1 MDYPKHLSEKI
12 REEVAVSYMKHE
24 LRKIFPSIDTKEVD
38 NLMKNKELNTPRDFW
53 NGLHGISMGFKLKNI
68 LFLATAEN
76 ITWQKLT
83 VDITD
88 ITFGVELA
96 QTKKIREG
104 KISAQEFADY
114 YKNNLEEKK
123 TQLEATVELRGNDFV
138 RENDPI
144 IALERKEGD
153 KNVISVHD
161 GNGRLSRH
169 LLEDKKTID
178 VYLGKMTGEKLL
190 NFWIP
195 TQLMIDILFFTYEA
209 VKNKDDE
216 LLMKYSAV
224 LNDIIKNFDCGKDEF
239 LERALTNKKELRE
252 KMLGVMG
259 IIGK

>member
-1 MDYPKHLSEKI
+1 MDYPKHLYEKV
-12 REEVAVSYMKHE
+12 REEVAVSYLKHE
-24 LRKIFPSIDTKEVD
+24 LRKIFPSIDTKEVE

-83 VDITD
+83 MNIEDI
-88 ITFGVELA
+88 IFGVELS

-104 KISAQEFADY
+104 KISAKEFIDY
-114 YKNNLEEKK
+114 YNNNLEEKK
-123 TQLEATVELRGNDFV
+123 TQLEATVELRGNDLV

-161 GNGRLSRH
+161 GNGRLARH
-169 LLEDKKTID
+169 LLEDKKIID

-190 NFWIP
+190 NYWIP
-195 TQLMIDILFFTYEA
+195 TQLLIDILFFTYEA
-209 VKNKDDE
+209 VKNNDDE
-216 LLMKYSAV
+216 LLTKYSAV

-239 LERALTNKKELRE
+239 IKRALTSKKEVRE
-252 KMLGVMG
+252 KILTA
-259 IIGK
+259 IGF

>member
-96 QTKKIREG
+96 QTKKYEKVKFRHR
-104 KISAQEFADY
+104 
-114 YKNNLEEKK
+114 NL
-123 TQLEATVELRGNDFV
+123 
-138 RENDPI
+138 PI
-144 IALERKEGD
+144 IIK
-153 KNVISVHD
+153 
-161 GNGRLSRH
+161 
-169 LLEDKKTID
+169 
-178 VYLGKMTGEKLL
+178 
-190 NFWIP
+190 
-195 TQLMIDILFFTYEA
+195 
-209 VKNKDDE
+209 
-216 LLMKYSAV
+216 
-224 LNDIIKNFDCGKDEF
+224 II
-239 LERALTNKKELRE
+239 
-252 KMLGVMG
+252 
-259 IIGK
+259 